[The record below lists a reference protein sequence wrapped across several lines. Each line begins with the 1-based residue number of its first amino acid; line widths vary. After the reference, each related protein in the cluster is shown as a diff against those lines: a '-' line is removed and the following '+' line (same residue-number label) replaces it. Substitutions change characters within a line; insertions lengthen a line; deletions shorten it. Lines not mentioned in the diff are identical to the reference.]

1 MEKTLVN
8 HTRPIVWDELFSR
21 TKLAKSTLR
30 DLLER
35 KDIRFT
41 MLRIRPYFRR
51 WNIIANFLRNRVI
64 KKGDKKQKKR
74 ILKKYLDKWNL
85 KANIDK
91 YIGKSKNAEKKRHK
105 LIAAYHLLNGLKT
118 HTKKDSFKQINIP
131 MKKYL
136 NTVLKKKL
144 LQKIINNYTYKSL
157 RLQKENAI
165 NKWKKA
171 VAKIK
176 FMNLKAK
183 IFVQN
188 ITHVDSILDRVK
200 LRYYINKWRRHVPSG
215 KRVLDLQD
223 GSNLLKKFAL
233 KNAYM
238 DALNAFKEKCEAKNT
253 RNKLV
258 TIFVI
263 KRRKIRENLRKYLNK
278 WNKKTIKVYNKKRK
292 NVIYHTLLKNVILN
306 IEKRILYK
314 KFNKWRQ
321 RPKIDIYYEF
331 SKLRDFNDILSKFLK
346 NNIRPEKYDFFDKLD
361 TTRANRA
368 LTKSAN
374 KIYKN
379 YKKKQRRLLRHY
391 FYKWRGQTKN
401 SEITELQNQLL
412 KYLFISKQ
420 NRLNRL
426 ILAKY
431 MARWRLFVSDKNH
444 YNNMIKLKRVYKGGD
459 ILENIKNRRIRNFI
473 IRLYRKM
480 GKDYR
485 PVILDKLA
493 KKLEKPRATVGEC
506 LEKWRRINEK
516 GKALETISSMKARFL
531 FKGKRRINKRTKR
544 DILMKAFFRWRV
556 LCRKPGEYYPKI
568 TRGFDF
574 LTKYAK
580 KQLCRDPF
588 DLIYMHRNF
597 DRKLKKILKNYENRQ
612 KKLLNGKLRN
622 LFGRWRKKANDK
634 NIKDLKGNIL
644 FRTKINLDKNF
655 RLKLLTKYFIRWK
668 MSTSFKAEYQDYD
681 WLYQRIITEGKQP
694 KDIAKEYHEKMFPGY
709 ESDFLRTDPEF
720 IERFDNSRYIGIV
733 L

>member
-1 MEKTLVN
+1 M
-8 HTRPIVWDELFSR
+8 
-21 TKLAKSTLR
+21 
-30 DLLER
+30 
-35 KDIRFT
+35 
-41 MLRIRPYFRR
+41 
-51 WNIIANFLRNRVI
+51 
-64 KKGDKKQKKR
+64 
-74 ILKKYLDKWNL
+74 
-85 KANIDK
+85 
-91 YIGKSKNAEKKRHK
+91 
-105 LIAAYHLLNGLKT
+105 
-118 HTKKDSFKQINIP
+118 
-131 MKKYL
+131 

-165 NKWKKA
+165 NKWKNA

-258 TIFVI
+258 TTFVI

-331 SKLRDFNDILSKFLK
+331 SKLRDFNDILSKFFK

-444 YNNMIKLKRVYKGGD
+444 YNNIIKLKKVYKGGD

-473 IRLYRKM
+473 IRLYRKI

-568 TRGFDF
+568 TRGFDY

-588 DLIYMHRNF
+588 DLIYIHRNF
-597 DRKLKKILKNYENRQ
+597 DRKLKKILKNYENRN

-668 MSTSFKAEYQDYD
+668 IYRRKGLDMNFNKGVNILTNLYRKPFYDDVLEAYLNKVDQISKIKAAQKLIKATNRYSKN
-681 WLYQRIITEGKQP
+681 LLRN
-694 KDIAKEYHEKMFPGY
+694 AFEKMFIGAIKIDPNRMRKIKTR
-709 ESDFLRTDPEF
+709 LRRIIKRREEEPRAKAFHRWKKQIKLMKFREKDLSKARKIILNRLLF
-720 IERFDNSRYIGIV
+720 NDKLNLKHAMSR
-733 L
+733 